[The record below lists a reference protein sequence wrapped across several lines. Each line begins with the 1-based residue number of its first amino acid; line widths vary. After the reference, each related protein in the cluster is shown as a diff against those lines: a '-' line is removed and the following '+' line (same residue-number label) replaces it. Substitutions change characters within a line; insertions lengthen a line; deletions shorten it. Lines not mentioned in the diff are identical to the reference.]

1 MNKKRRLTILI
12 PLIAVCI
19 LAVTAVSVMGAYY
32 AKGKFKDVF
41 VNKQEYFLSDVLH
54 SVTSPD
60 AEKYVIDSAGQ
71 ARDVFIYN
79 HSPASGDYNAFDLT
93 FDIYA
98 WADAELP
105 AGKEYRIIVGST
117 GMEYTVSGTAHAAP
131 VAAGI
136 VLGGGHRST
145 EMVTA
150 VFPYDEEEDLTGV
163 PGLHIVAVPT
173 SPERMAT
180 SAFMLGVVI
189 RPTHSDTFSFS
200 ASFEK
205 NGNVGEN
212 AAFVYNVG
220 TVGNAPDGGTLVV
233 RWNSEKITLK
243 QVNKQA
249 PASVVEEVSGNFDRK
264 ITLPAQSNHT
274 DTLVFF
280 RNANRAEDGEAP
292 TGSWD
297 AALDEVATPGV
308 TDESLW
314 AILEGFVTVE
324 SVIAG
329 QE

>member
-12 PLIAVCI
+12 PLVVVCI

-54 SVTSPD
+54 SITSPD

-71 ARDVFIYN
+71 TRDVFIYN
-79 HSPASGDYNAFDLT
+79 HNPSSGDYNAFDLT
-93 FDIYA
+93 IDIYA

-105 AGKEYRIIVGST
+105 AGKEYRIMVGSA
-117 GMEYTVSGTAHAAP
+117 EYIISGTAHAAP
-131 VAAGI
+131 VASGI
-136 VLGGGHRST
+136 VLGGGPRST
-145 EMVTA
+145 EMITA
-150 VFPYDEEEDLTGV
+150 VFPYDKGEDLTGV

-180 SAFMLGVVI
+180 SAFMLGALI

-233 RWNSEKITLK
+233 RGNSDKITLK

-249 PASVVEEVSGNFDRK
+249 PTSVAEEVSGNFDRK
-264 ITLPAQSNHT
+264 LTLAAQSNHT

-297 AALDEVATPGV
+297 AALDAVATPGV
-308 TDESLW
+308 ADESLW

-324 SVIAG
+324 SVNAG